1 MQQITILFQL
11 FSHLTGISGA
21 KGTIRDVK
29 HHPWTDCTFLC
40 SVIGRSSVQAAPHL
54 QKFKGR
60 FQISAV
66 DSMKN
71 LTGIFSRLPYCFI
84 KCLLLCAVAAFF
96 RRKKKVL
103 CRLHHPSILPHSQIE
118 IIHKNLVLK
127 FSYFNLILVCCY
139 NHKRCTLKFCGFD
152 NIHDI
157 LCISYYLMLFSVDIY
172 FG

>member
-1 MQQITILFQL
+1 MQFEPHAREREGRKEEMQQITILFQL

-29 HHPWTDCTFLC
+29 HHPRTDCTFLC
-40 SVIGRSSVQAAPHL
+40 SVIVRSSVQAALHL

-66 DSMKN
+66 DSMQN

-96 RRKKKVL
+96 RRKKSPLQASSSQYSTSLTNRNYSQKFGVE
-103 CRLHHPSILPHSQIE
+103 ILI
-118 IIHKNLVLK
+118 
-127 FSYFNLILVCCY
+127 F
-139 NHKRCTLKFCGFD
+139 
-152 NIHDI
+152 
-157 LCISYYLMLFSVDIY
+157 
-172 FG
+172 

>member
-1 MQQITILFQL
+1 MQFEPHAREREGRKEEMQQITILFQL

-29 HHPWTDCTFLC
+29 HHPRTDCTFLC
-40 SVIGRSSVQAAPHL
+40 SVIVRSSVQAALHL

-66 DSMKN
+66 DSMQN

-96 RRKKKVL
+96 RRKKK
-103 CRLHHPSILPHSQIE
+103 SSAGFI
-118 IIHKNLVLK
+118 
-127 FSYFNLILVCCY
+127 ILVFY
-139 NHKRCTLKFCGFD
+139 LTHKQK
-152 NIHDI
+152 
-157 LCISYYLMLFSVDIY
+157 LFTKIWC
-172 FG
+172 